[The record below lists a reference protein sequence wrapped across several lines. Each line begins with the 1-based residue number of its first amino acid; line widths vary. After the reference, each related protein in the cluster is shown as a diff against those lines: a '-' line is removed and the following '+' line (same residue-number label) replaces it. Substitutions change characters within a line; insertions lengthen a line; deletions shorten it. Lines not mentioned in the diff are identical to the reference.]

1 MKYTQAKQSFN
12 IYDFRTALLVT
23 TPSVSITRKDWCCCA
38 KTHMESFSCLSL
50 KPGSPKLCSE
60 GRMGHFIAIE
70 FVIFFFFSLSP
81 PPPLFFPL
89 LLLLSLWKKREK
101 KKFPDENMRECNG
114 NGMQA
119 AASLPHLTV
128 KQPRAKQHCELHGGA
143 RGRAQVGSGSSES
156 LNKL

>member
-38 KTHMESFSCLSL
+38 KTHMESFSCLSQ

-70 FVIFFFFSLSP
+70 FVFFFFLFSP
-81 PPPLFFPL
+81 HPPTPLFFPL

-101 KKFPDENMRECNG
+101 KKSFQMKICVSVMEMACR
-114 NGMQA
+114 QQ
-119 AASLPHLTV
+119 LPSPT
-128 KQPRAKQHCELHGGA
+128 
-143 RGRAQVGSGSSES
+143 
-156 LNKL
+156 

>member
-1 MKYTQAKQSFN
+1 
-12 IYDFRTALLVT
+12 
-23 TPSVSITRKDWCCCA
+23 
-38 KTHMESFSCLSL
+38 
-50 KPGSPKLCSE
+50 
-60 GRMGHFIAIE
+60 MGHFIAIE
-70 FVIFFFFSLSP
+70 FVFFFSFLSP
-81 PPPLFFPL
+81 PPHPPFFSPVVIVVFMEE
-89 LLLLSLWKKREK
+89 KREK
-101 KKFPDENMRECNG
+101 KKFPDENMCECNG

>member
-38 KTHMESFSCLSL
+38 KTHMESFSCLSQ

-70 FVIFFFFSLSP
+70 FVFFFFSFLSP
-81 PPPLFFPL
+81 PPHPPFFSPVVIVVFMEE
-89 LLLLSLWKKREK
+89 KREK
-101 KKFPDENMRECNG
+101 KSFQMKICVSVMEMACRQQLPSPTWLSNNPGPSSTVSCMGGREG
-114 NGMQA
+114 GLKWA
-119 AASLPHLTV
+119 VEAV
-128 KQPRAKQHCELHGGA
+128 KA
-143 RGRAQVGSGSSES
+143 
-156 LNKL
+156 

>member
-1 MKYTQAKQSFN
+1 
-12 IYDFRTALLVT
+12 
-23 TPSVSITRKDWCCCA
+23 
-38 KTHMESFSCLSL
+38 ME
-50 KPGSPKLCSE
+50 E
-60 GRMGHFIAIE
+60 
-70 FVIFFFFSLSP
+70 
-81 PPPLFFPL
+81 
-89 LLLLSLWKKREK
+89 KREK
-101 KKFPDENMRECNG
+101 KKFPDENMCECNG